1 MVVCQGWKDTSL
13 SLIRRDVIQE
23 SSMLPRE
30 EVNLLALDQFKMT
43 VSLACI
49 VLSMF
54 KNSYHLTEKL

>member
-1 MVVCQGWKDTSL
+1 MVVCQGWKDTSF

-23 SSMLPRE
+23 SSMLPGE